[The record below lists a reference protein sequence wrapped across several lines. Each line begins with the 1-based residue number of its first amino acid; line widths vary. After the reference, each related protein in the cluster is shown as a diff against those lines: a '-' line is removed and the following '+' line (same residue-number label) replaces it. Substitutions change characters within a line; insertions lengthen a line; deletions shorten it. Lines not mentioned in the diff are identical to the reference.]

1 MDYLNKYIFR
11 KTEDENI
18 NLNQVPYIMLSNF
31 ESLTEK
37 QCLKADKNNDKVYKK
52 LLEKVEKA
60 QKQVRN
66 TGLFLNLEA
75 PIPPHPSNR
84 DRFLLWKRRNVNHHV
99 ITQSESVIFLNE
111 NGYKLNEHY
120 EAYQAIELS
129 KEIKRNKGIPIDNKE
144 ILESKNFDN
153 VYTTQDKNI
162 FRRRSMYGKT
172 QFLETRKAFNDVV
185 INDFNGFN
193 NDFNTNLTVEEN
205 NSDSNTTCGMNFNSN
220 IIQPTAPST
229 APSAPPSI
237 ENSCKNSR
245 PNTTNINMYLPNTS
259 NFDNQNSIYP
269 SISDNIG
276 KN

>member
-1 MDYLNKYIFR
+1 MDYYLNKYIF
-11 KTEDENI
+11 KKKENENI

-37 QCLKADKNNDKVYKK
+37 QCLKADKNNKKVYKK
-52 LLEKVEKA
+52 LLESVEKA
-60 QKQVRN
+60 HKEVRN

-75 PIPPHPSNR
+75 PLPPHPSNR

-99 ITQSESVIFLNE
+99 ITQSEAVLFLNE

-129 KEIKRNKGIPIDNKE
+129 KEIKRNKGIPVDNSE

-172 QFLETRKAFNDVV
+172 QFTNTRNKFNDIV
-185 INDFNGFN
+185 INSDFDEKPKIQAPAEVSPNGRCSSNLRASCMPCKIIEDYQDLRRATFNGKQLHPWM
-193 NDFNTNLTVEEN
+193 LTWT
-205 NSDSNTTCGMNFNSN
+205 DDLYF
-220 IIQPTAPST
+220 
-229 APSAPPSI
+229 
-237 ENSCKNSR
+237 
-245 PNTTNINMYLPNTS
+245 
-259 NFDNQNSIYP
+259 
-269 SISDNIG
+269 
-276 KN
+276 

>member
-1 MDYLNKYIFR
+1 MNFDNCKKSFSFKKKIQLKSYKIINDF
-11 KTEDENI
+11 DNI
-18 NLNQVPYIMLSNF
+18 
-31 ESLTEK
+31 TEK
-37 QCLKADKNNDKVYKK
+37 MCIKIDKENEAVYNK
-52 LLEKVEKA
+52 LLSKA
-60 QKQVRN
+60 KQAQYSIQN
-66 TGLFLNLEA
+66 SGLSMNLEV
-75 PIPPHPSNR
+75 PMPPRPNNR
-84 DRFLLWKRRNVNHHV
+84 DRFILWKKRNVEKHV
-99 ITQSESVIFLNE
+99 IKQTEAVIFLE
-111 NGYKLNEHY
+111 NNGFKLNEHY

>member
-1 MDYLNKYIFR
+1 MDYYLNKYIF
-11 KTEDENI
+11 KKKENENI

-37 QCLKADKNNDKVYKK
+37 QCLKADKNNKKVYKK
-52 LLEKVEKA
+52 LLESVEKA
-60 QKQVRN
+60 HKEVRN

-75 PIPPHPSNR
+75 PLPPHPSNR

-99 ITQSESVIFLNE
+99 ITQSEAVLFLNE

-129 KEIKRNKGIPIDNKE
+129 KEIKRNKGIPVDNSE

-172 QFLETRKAFNDVV
+172 QFTNTRNKFNDIV
-185 INDFNGFN
+185 INSDFDEKPKIQEDNIPYQ
-193 NDFNTNLTVEEN
+193 
-205 NSDSNTTCGMNFNSN
+205 MNQMVPLEPS
-220 IIQPTAPST
+220 APSISG
-229 APSAPPSI
+229 APSAPPYP
-237 ENSCKNSR
+237 ENSCNSTLR
-245 PNTTNINMYLPNTS
+245 QNTTNINMYLPNTS
-259 NFDNQNSIYP
+259 NTSNIDNKSPIYP
-269 SISDNIG
+269 SISECIG